1 MKKLIVTLAITV
13 MGAFLLV
20 ACGGK
25 KKIEIWVGNESKEFY
40 DSKVESFK
48 EAYKTKHDKD
58 FAYAIEI
65 IGMDTGSA
73 ATTFMDDP
81 SVGADL
87 FTVAHDNLGRLIA
100 GSSAIAPVES
110 EALLAQINA
119 DNPQAFI
126 EAVKANH
133 SGKEYVFGIPYVAQ
147 ALVLYYDKDAI
158 TEEQV
163 KSWEGIMEAAAAK
176 GATTKAMTLT
186 GDDGYNNS
194 FLLLATNAATKTSS
208 LKLFP
213 DGVAE
218 DSVADGDDM
227 VSIMNWGQRFFKNDN
242 GGMFPASDGWE
253 VSLKN
258 GSALSVISG
267 AWHYNGA
274 KAALGSKLGI
284 ALLPQFTITEADAFG
299 TVEADTVFQSGTFV
313 DTKMFVMKKGMGA
326 DKQAAVEEIAMY
338 FSSKEIQEESYKAAN
353 NLPAYKNAATEFA
366 SMKEDTPEALLAR
379 IQIGMF
385 EHGIAQP
392 FGKDPKFNP
401 YYYSKGAPALF
412 KDILTNAENKYST
425 PAEIKTGLGVIQNIW
440 RTGEQ

>member
-25 KKIEIWVGNESKEFY
+25 KKVEIWVGNESKEFY
-40 DSKVESFK
+40 ESKVDSFK
-48 EAYKTKHDKD
+48 EAYKTKHGKE
-58 FAYAIEI
+58 FAYPIEI

-81 SVGADL
+81 SLGADL
-87 FTVAHDNLGRLIA
+87 FTVAHDNLGKLIA

-110 EALLAQINA
+110 EELLAQINA
-119 DNPQAFI
+119 DNPAAFI
-126 EAVKANH
+126 EAAKAKH
-133 SGKEYVFGIPYVAQ
+133 SGNEYMFGIPYVAQ

-158 TEEQV
+158 TDEQV
-163 KSWEGIMEAAAAK
+163 KTWEGIMEAAAAK
-176 GATTKAMTLT
+176 GENTKALTLT

-194 FLLLATNAATKTSS
+194 FLLLATNVETKAST

-218 DSVADGDDM
+218 NSAADGDDM
-227 VSIMNWGQRFFKNDN
+227 VSIMKWGQRFFASPN

-258 GSALSVISG
+258 GSALAVISG

-274 KAALGSKLGI
+274 SSALGSKLGI
-284 ALLPQFTITEADAFG
+284 ALLPKFTITEADAFG
-299 TVEADTVFQSGTFV
+299 TVSAGTQFQSGTFA

-326 DKQAAVEEIAMY
+326 EKQAAVEAIAMY
-338 FSSKEIQEESYKAAN
+338 FSSKEIQEESYKVAN

-366 SMKEDTPEALLAR
+366 SMKENTPQALLAR
-379 IQIGMF
+379 MQIGMF

-401 YYYSKGAPALF
+401 YYYSKGAPAIF
-412 KDILTNAENKYST
+412 KDILTNVENKYAT
-425 PAEIKTGLGVIQNIW
+425 HADIKTGLGVIQTIW